1 MTNTLYVPTK
11 SETNNNS
18 NTLKISMEY
27 GNHSIFIGIEF
38 SLQTIWKKKLTQI
51 EMLFNTI
58 LDRKLETTKTSLEKT
73 KNINQALIRE
83 TKLKRCK
90 LFLKSQNNNYSS
102 WEKIFELKF
111 EVRKKKKWFDELL
124 SSNTSLDLYC
134 SWNFWNKY
142 YEFDCSLKPANL
154 Q

>member
-1 MTNTLYVPTK
+1 
-11 SETNNNS
+11 
-18 NTLKISMEY
+18 
-27 GNHSIFIGIEF
+27 
-38 SLQTIWKKKLTQI
+38 
-51 EMLFNTI
+51 MLFNTI

-90 LFLKSQNNNYSS
+90 LYLKSQKNNYSS
-102 WEKIFELKF
+102 RKKIFELKF

-134 SWNFWNKY
+134 S
-142 YEFDCSLKPANL
+142 
-154 Q
+154 